1 MAINNEK
8 KEKLILFQSTHHSI
22 KAKNIFSKHKIDF
35 RMQAVPPVISGD
47 CGSAIMA
54 KIKLEELKLLFDKN
68 NILVE
73 AIYSLS
79 SQSGKKEYKKIY
91 SSDWEVK

>member
-1 MAINNEK
+1 MEINNEE

-22 KAKNIFSKHKIDF
+22 KAKNIFSKHKIEF
-35 RMQAVPPVISGD
+35 RMQAVPPVISSD
-47 CGSAIMA
+47 CGSAIMT
-54 KIKLEELKLLFDKN
+54 KMELDALKALFDKN

-79 SQSGKKEYKKIY
+79 SQNEKKEYKKIY
-91 SSDWEVK
+91 SSDWEVE